1 MNENDNKPE
10 DGESTEAS
18 TPELQA
24 EAQAEAE
31 ASVENAAP
39 VETAPAVEPEKQAA
53 APLGEEAPQL
63 MFDSPPEPVSA
74 PVQEAEAA
82 PELEA
87 PMEVE
92 AVQAEAEPIGD
103 TPAETE
109 TQPEVSSD
117 TPVPETDAP
126 DEDVSEV
133 VAVALAGAAAA
144 AAVVET
150 PAPESEAEPEPKALT
165 VYEYRFLRVK
175 QNAWDSVE
183 PAILNAG
190 AAAAAEAG
198 GQLFGVWIGQIGLSS
213 NQGVVVTVWPD
224 LEVAKRNGSSAIA
237 GIDGIATS
245 ETMYMEGTTR
255 PTDPTPP
262 EGPGMF
268 AHRVFEVRRDDA
280 ERFVELSNE
289 AWPQFEEVFGARV
302 FALWREVGHE
312 RANERLILLTRY
324 ADYAAWENSR
334 FWRPEPDPNAAD
346 ALQRFRERREITLD
360 TVVYTTRLAVSSE
373 S

>member
-1 MNENDNKPE
+1 
-10 DGESTEAS
+10 
-18 TPELQA
+18 
-24 EAQAEAE
+24 
-31 ASVENAAP
+31 
-39 VETAPAVEPEKQAA
+39 
-53 APLGEEAPQL
+53 
-63 MFDSPPEPVSA
+63 
-74 PVQEAEAA
+74 
-82 PELEA
+82 
-87 PMEVE
+87 
-92 AVQAEAEPIGD
+92 
-103 TPAETE
+103 
-109 TQPEVSSD
+109 
-117 TPVPETDAP
+117 
-126 DEDVSEV
+126 
-133 VAVALAGAAAA
+133 AAAA